1 MLDRS
6 GLCLIFDDLYDP
18 SLIGKVGNPIL
29 RAFGYWF
36 LLALLVLAILSFV
49 GSVYQDVPDI
59 SWYWRLALLRNA
71 LGFAVPICGGS
82 VRKVFCNIYY
92 NYPI

>member
-1 MLDRS
+1 MRS
-6 GLCLIFDDLYDP
+6 
-18 SLIGKVGNPIL
+18 GNPIL

-71 LGFAVPICGGS
+71 LGFAVPIRGGS
-82 VRKVFCNIYY
+82 VRKVFCNIS
-92 NYPI
+92 PQT

>member
-1 MLDRS
+1 MRS
-6 GLCLIFDDLYDP
+6 
-18 SLIGKVGNPIL
+18 GNPIL

-71 LGFAVPICGGS
+71 RGFAVPICRGS
-82 VRKVFCNIYY
+82 IRKLFY
-92 NYPI
+92 NTRSLLQAFGPKVAPF